1 MNQDYQ
7 IRKPGKIKLHIN
19 YKENGN
25 LFELFYYYKTSIKDC
40 IHMGS
45 DQSTITYAQKQLY
58 TGGTKENIPEGKGK
72 LIFKNGAILE
82 GQFSK
87 G

>member
-1 MNQDYQ
+1 
-7 IRKPGKIKLHIN
+7 
-19 YKENGN
+19 
-25 LFELFYYYKTSIKDC
+25 
-40 IHMGS
+40 MGS